1 MGRLTVTVLSC
12 AGILGGGGVG
22 LEAVIEQ
29 WLAWIQ
35 IRKGI
40 YGGVIW
46 WRQLTTYMIDLGS
59 SIWVEVGLRLGKA
72 PATTVSW
79 PITRLF
85 IINLYISAI
94 KSTRKMLEHRRA

>member
-1 MGRLTVTVLSC
+1 VSIEIDYFASMGRLTVTVLSC

-46 WRQLTTYMIDLGS
+46 
-59 SIWVEVGLRLGKA
+59 
-72 PATTVSW
+72 
-79 PITRLF
+79 
-85 IINLYISAI
+85 
-94 KSTRKMLEHRRA
+94 